1 MNLIPALQV
10 ADIPYGVGLEW
21 MPILSVLVPAV
32 LLILVIYLGSK
43 NTV

>member
-10 ADIPYGVGLEW
+10 ADVPYGVRLEW
-21 MPILSVLVPAV
+21 MPILSVIVPAGV
-32 LLILVIYLGSK
+32 LIVIIYLGSK